1 MLPPIGVYSDPLQQD
16 GDIPCLVDKML
27 LPSIKQNYDPLF
39 YRYSIDEFLESI
51 DLLFFR
57 QEYPSGIPLV
67 STLKAAVSD
76 ATFD

>member
-1 MLPPIGVYSDPLQQD
+1 V
-16 GDIPCLVDKML
+16 L
-27 LPSIKQNYDPLF
+27 LPSIKQNYDLLF
-39 YRYSIDEFLESI
+39 YRYSIDDFLESI